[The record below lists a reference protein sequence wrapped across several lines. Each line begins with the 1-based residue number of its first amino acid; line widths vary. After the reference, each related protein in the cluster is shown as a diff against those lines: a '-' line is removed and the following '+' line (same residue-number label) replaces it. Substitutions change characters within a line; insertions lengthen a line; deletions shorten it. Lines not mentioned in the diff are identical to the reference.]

1 MSRLTP
7 LSRRSTPRARLLS
20 FPHYLGGS
28 DFDAAYGI
36 ALDPGCLFPY
46 DCPVYVTGTT
56 LSDEDEDQFPTTGG
70 AFKETLPMDTRDAFV
85 TKLNSTGT
93 DLIYSTFL
101 GGDMDGKKDEGFGIA
116 VDGGGRA

>member
-1 MSRLTP
+1 
-7 LSRRSTPRARLLS
+7 
-20 FPHYLGGS
+20 
-28 DFDAAYGI
+28 
-36 ALDPGCLFPY
+36 
-46 DCPVYVTGTT
+46 
-56 LSDEDEDQFPTTGG
+56 
-70 AFKETLPMDTRDAFV
+70 MDTRDAFV